1 MDNTTQSSTI
11 SVPIFNGENYDFWRV
26 KMETYFSSQ
35 DLWDIIE
42 EGFTIPADTS
52 ALNASQEKELKKN
65 KQKNSKALFTLQQAV
80 TDPIFPRIMG
90 AKTAKEAWNTLQE
103 EFQGSVKVRA
113 VKLQSLR
120 RDFELLKMK
129 ESETVKDYYS
139 KVKEIVNQMRAFG
152 EDILDKKIVEKIL
165 ITMPQKFDPI
175 VTTIEETKDLSTLS
189 ETELMGSLEAYEQ
202 RLYRHKED
210 TLENVFQSKFK
221 FQPQN
226 KENRGKKNYGETSR
240 RREGSRNFLKNKTDK
255 NPPCN
260 ICKRQGHA
268 EKNCWFRNM
277 PQCNHCKKFGHVEK
291 NCRNK
296 NRHQANI
303 AEEHDQEQCTFYAT
317 LDIIKEKGGNWYLDS
332 GCSNHMAKDETIFKS
347 IDESVKVKVRLG
359 NGSVV
364 ESKGK
369 GTVMVETDKGTRLI
383 HDVLLVPSLKE
394 NLLSIG
400 QMMERG
406 YTLHFEGGVCK
417 ILDNKNKRSEIAQV
431 KMNKS
436 NRSFPLNLKYATNIA
451 MKVQVDDSWL
461 WHRRF
466 GHFNTHSLK
475 LLHEKNMMRDLPS
488 IKENNE
494 VCEGCLLGKQH

>member
-35 DLWDIIE
+35 DLWDIVE

-175 VTTIEETKDLSTLS
+175 VTTIEEIKDLSTLS
-189 ETELMGSLEAYEQ
+189 ETELVGSLEAYEQ

-210 TLENVFQSKFK
+210 TIENAFQSKFK

-240 RREGSRNFLKNKTDK
+240 RREGSRNCLKNKTDK

-260 ICKRQGHA
+260 ICKRQGHT

-291 NCRNK
+291 KCRNK

-317 LDIIKEKGGNWYLDS
+317 QDSIKEKRGSWYLDN
-332 GCSNHMAKDETIFKS
+332 GCKKS
-347 IDESVKVKVRLG
+347 
-359 NGSVV
+359 
-364 ESKGK
+364 
-369 GTVMVETDKGTRLI
+369 
-383 HDVLLVPSLKE
+383 H
-394 NLLSIG
+394 G
-400 QMMERG
+400 QG
-406 YTLHFEGGVCK
+406 
-417 ILDNKNKRSEIAQV
+417 
-431 KMNKS
+431 
-436 NRSFPLNLKYATNIA
+436 
-451 MKVQVDDSWL
+451 
-461 WHRRF
+461 
-466 GHFNTHSLK
+466 
-475 LLHEKNMMRDLPS
+475 
-488 IKENNE
+488 
-494 VCEGCLLGKQH
+494 

>member
-1 MDNTTQSSTI
+1 
-11 SVPIFNGENYDFWRV
+11 
-26 KMETYFSSQ
+26 
-35 DLWDIIE
+35 
-42 EGFTIPADTS
+42 
-52 ALNASQEKELKKN
+52 
-65 KQKNSKALFTLQQAV
+65 
-80 TDPIFPRIMG
+80 
-90 AKTAKEAWNTLQE
+90 
-103 EFQGSVKVRA
+103 
-113 VKLQSLR
+113 
-120 RDFELLKMK
+120 
-129 ESETVKDYYS
+129 
-139 KVKEIVNQMRAFG
+139 VKEIVSQMRAFG

-189 ETELMGSLEAYEQ
+189 ETELVGSLEAYEQ

-210 TLENVFQSKFK
+210 TIENAFQSKFK
-221 FQPQN
+221 FHPQN

-277 PQCNHCKKFGHVEK
+277 PQCNHCKKFRHVEK
-291 NCRNK
+291 ICRNK

-317 LDIIKEKGGNWYLDS
+317 QDSIKEKGGNWYLDS

-369 GTVMVETDKGTRLI
+369 GTVMVET
-383 HDVLLVPSLKE
+383 
-394 NLLSIG
+394 
-400 QMMERG
+400 
-406 YTLHFEGGVCK
+406 
-417 ILDNKNKRSEIAQV
+417 
-431 KMNKS
+431 
-436 NRSFPLNLKYATNIA
+436 
-451 MKVQVDDSWL
+451 
-461 WHRRF
+461 
-466 GHFNTHSLK
+466 
-475 LLHEKNMMRDLPS
+475 
-488 IKENNE
+488 
-494 VCEGCLLGKQH
+494 